1 MNKLSIVFNGT
12 PELEYDRNKS
22 LEDHQLLYLDKMDEK
37 MSQGITIGDEHISNP
52 DSQQRSQF
60 VAANLAHAI
69 KTDQEAAM
77 ASLCAYL
84 ATRMPEVQQ
93 ITIDESGDGI
103 EVDFSFEP
111 ANDNV
116 VLVAPPKKL
125 NG

>member
-1 MNKLSIVFNGT
+1 MNKLSIVFNGN
-12 PELEYDRNKS
+12 PELEYDRNKP
-22 LEDHQLLYLDKMDEK
+22 LQDQQMLYLDKMDEK
-37 MSQGITIGDEHISNP
+37 MSLGIAIGDQQISNP

-69 KTDQEAAM
+69 KTDQESAM

-84 ATRMPEVQQ
+84 AIRMPDVQQ
-93 ITIDESGDGI
+93 ITIDERGDGI
-103 EVDFSFEP
+103 EIDFSFEP
-111 ANDNV
+111 LDDNV